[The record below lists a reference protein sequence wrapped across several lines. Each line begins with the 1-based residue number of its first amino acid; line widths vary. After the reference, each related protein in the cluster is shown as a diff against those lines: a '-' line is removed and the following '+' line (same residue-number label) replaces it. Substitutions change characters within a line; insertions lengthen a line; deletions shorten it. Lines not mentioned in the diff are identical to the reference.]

1 MAFLGDSVA
10 RNQMESILISSPIPT
25 SKVSSHSPFLFL
37 QYLFKLIENNNPKH
51 FQIVY
56 DIKLKREKLKVI
68 RN

>member
-37 QYLFKLIENNNPKH
+37 QYLFKLIEKIIIQNTFK
-51 FQIVY
+51 
-56 DIKLKREKLKVI
+56 
-68 RN
+68 